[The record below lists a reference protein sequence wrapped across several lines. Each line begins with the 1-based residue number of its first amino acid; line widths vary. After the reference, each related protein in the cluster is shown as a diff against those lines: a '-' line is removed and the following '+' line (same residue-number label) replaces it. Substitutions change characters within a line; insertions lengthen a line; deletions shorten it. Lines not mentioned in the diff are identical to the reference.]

1 MILLLDPLRNREIII
16 AYSIKEKYVTEEKNF
31 LLLFSEV
38 DREENSK
45 KTTTDQLAS
54 YQTYLKDLSVVDFDI
69 LASSLIL
76 FFQNFNAVLENLTVH
91 NTDSS

>member
-38 DREENSK
+38 DREENSNI
-45 KTTTDQLAS
+45 
-54 YQTYLKDLSVVDFDI
+54 LSIFFV
-69 LASSLIL
+69 L
-76 FFQNFNAVLENLTVH
+76 F
-91 NTDSS
+91 